1 MVVAPAGATF
11 TDPEKGAP
19 TQYGTSVDVHVP
31 GTQGYRDFSAIM
43 AEDDPIIGANFMPYP
58 DAVKGP
64 SMVNYQ
70 SEPRA
75 DDATAFSSK
84 VHGDPRTPTFRA
96 YGGDPTKVH
105 FFVAAGS
112 EQAHVFNLGGQHWMF
127 DPEVAKS
134 QLVQNQGIAPGETF
148 DAELQ
153 GGAGGLMRSVG
164 DYFYGDMRRAFTQA
178 GMWGLFRV
186 LSQPSCAGAPIKP
199 LDGLSCTAQQSV
211 IFDPPAIARPGEP
224 APGGFAGGFGEAG
237 TKPVVAGAIV
247 RNTRAP
253 RGLRVRGRV
262 ALREFA
268 TRGMRMELL
277 VPKDSR
283 LVDLRLS
290 RVSGKKLTVA
300 LNGRMRIRK
309 GGPIVLRW
317 KPGRNAVAKL
327 RAGTYV
333 LRIKVGPDARRLSRQ
348 SDEATVRLTGVAP
361 RATSGRR
368 R

>member
-1 MVVAPAGATF
+1 
-11 TDPEKGAP
+11 
-19 TQYGTSVDVHVP
+19 
-31 GTQGYRDFSAIM
+31 
-43 AEDDPIIGANFMPYP
+43 
-58 DAVKGP
+58 
-64 SMVNYQ
+64 
-70 SEPRA
+70 
-75 DDATAFSSK
+75 
-84 VHGDPRTPTFRA
+84 
-96 YGGDPTKVH
+96 
-105 FFVAAGS
+105 
-112 EQAHVFNLGGQHWMF
+112 
-127 DPEVAKS
+127 
-134 QLVQNQGIAPGETF
+134 
-148 DAELQ
+148 
-153 GGAGGLMRSVG
+153 MRSVG

-211 IFDPPAIARPGEP
+211 IFDPPAIARAGEP